1 MVELRVFEPDPA
13 YILAKVA
20 QSAAPKPVV
29 DFSIDPDDIMTPPAD
44 EYFICQMCT
53 SIVRNPQQCG

>member
-29 DFSIDPDDIMTPPAD
+29 NFTIDPDDCTTPPFD
-44 EYFICQMCT
+44 EHFICQMCT
-53 SIVRNPQQCG
+53 YVVRNPQQCG